1 MKTTLLSFFIMKLRI
16 VAKLY
21 KGMMGNGAGG
31 SENKLVQYARVAFCT
46 HSRGIS
52 IRVPFKDF

>member
-1 MKTTLLSFFIMKLRI
+1 MSFFIMKLRI

-21 KGMMGNGAGG
+21 KGMMGNGVEE

-52 IRVPFKDF
+52 IQVPFKDF